1 LRYPGGKRKLANFVS
16 LLLRTNRLLDGDYAE
31 VFAGGSAVALSLL
44 FGEYVRRIH
53 INDLD
58 RGVHAF
64 WRSALR
70 NTDDLCRRIERA
82 PLSIREWKR
91 QRAIQLQKDPDPLD
105 LGFSTLYLN
114 RTNRSGIVLG
124 GPIGGAEQHGTWG
137 IDARFNRTGLVHR
150 IRLIGRWAS
159 RIELYNLDGAR
170 FLKDVAPGLPKCSL
184 LYLDPPYFVKGQE
197 RLYANYYEDSDH
209 AVIAKAIQRLRR
221 PWIVSYDDVT
231 AVKGLYRERQSIHYR
246 IPYTAQVRYQGREV
260 LFFSDKLTVPAVRSP
275 IFLTPREFLAPTG

>member
-1 LRYPGGKRKLANFVS
+1 
-16 LLLRTNRLLDGDYAE
+16 
-31 VFAGGSAVALSLL
+31 LL

-64 WRSALR
+64 WTAALR
-70 NTDDLCRRIERA
+70 NTDDLCRRIEKA

-91 QRAIQLQKDPDPLD
+91 QRAIQRERDPDPLD

-124 GPIGGAEQHGTWG
+124 GPIGGLEQKGTWG
-137 IDARFNRTGLVHR
+137 IDARFNRTGLAER
-150 IRLIGRWAS
+150 TRLIGRWAS
-159 RIELYNLDGAR
+159 RIELHNRDGAE
-170 FLKDVAPGLPKCSL
+170 FLKDIAPGLPKRTL

-209 AVIAKAIQRLRR
+209 VVIAKAIQRLPR
-221 PWIVSYDDVT
+221 PWIVSYDDVS
-231 AVKGLYRERQSIHYR
+231 AVRRLYENRRSIRYR
-246 IPYTAQVRYQGREV
+246 IPYTAQVRYEGREV
-260 LFFSDKLTVPAVRSP
+260 LFFSDKLTVPVVRSP
-275 IFLTPREFLAPTG
+275 ISLTPREFLRPAG